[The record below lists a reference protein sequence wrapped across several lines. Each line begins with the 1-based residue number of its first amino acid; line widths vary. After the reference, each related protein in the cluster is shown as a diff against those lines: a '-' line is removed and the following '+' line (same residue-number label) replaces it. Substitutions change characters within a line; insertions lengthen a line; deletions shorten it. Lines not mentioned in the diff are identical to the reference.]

1 MLKYDANTDTQG
13 MVSLN
18 FGECKGMTF
27 DRVLIFPNNPLKNFL
42 NKGTKFSAPEKYYVA
57 VTRPRYSL
65 AIAVDEMPRKFELE
79 KVMIKFEDV
88 NVTMGHLLLHHNR
101 K

>member
-1 MLKYDANTDTQG
+1 MLKYDAKTDTKG

-57 VTRPRYSL
+57 ATRPRYSL

-79 KVMIKFEDV
+79 EVMIKFEDV
-88 NVTMGHLLLHHNR
+88 NVTMGHLVFTL
-101 K
+101 